1 MKLYNTKLLLLGVA
15 FIAFFSSMGKA
26 QTYFS
31 LIAGGSFMKMEEGKN
46 LNKVGPIAIMEEGW
60 ISSWQAGLGV
70 ERHLSEK
77 YLLAWNNTY
86 IHQQDFSF
94 VISSILPIT
103 GTKFSVWRSTLALK
117 RELLDGVVVG
127 IGPSLDYFH
136 DLNFVTQ
143 TGLEFDV
150 QDYDNNIGYAAHAS
164 AAYYYKRYMLELS
177 YFKGLGYRSDY
188 SHFIAPA
195 DALTLSF
202 IVQFKSPWADK
213 ARKRGKLRF

>member
-1 MKLYNTKLLLLGVA
+1 MKLYDMRYFLFG
-15 FIAFFSSMGKA
+15 IAFLAFFGSSGKA

-31 LIAGGSFMKMEEGKN
+31 LIAGGSFMEMQKGSNFYK
-46 LNKVGPIAIMEEGW
+46 GPIAIMEEGW
-60 ISSWQAGLGV
+60 VANWHIGV
-70 ERHLSEK
+70 GIERHLTEK
-77 YLLAWNNTY
+77 YLMAWNNTY
-86 IHQQDFSF
+86 IHQQDFNF
-94 VISSILPIT
+94 VILNIIPIT

-117 RELLDGVVVG
+117 RELLDGVVLG

-136 DLNFVTQ
+136 DFNFVTQ
-143 TGLEFDV
+143 TGYEFDV

-188 SHFIAPA
+188 DHFIAPA

-213 ARKRGKLRF
+213 VRKRGKLRF